1 MKKYFWCIIMA
12 LVMMF
17 GWSDSADAGLL
28 QERLNQFPSWTTFP
42 PLHRAQGDLYYPN
55 WFAGEWTVTSTLV
68 ERVAPLAPDLET
80 PGFTASQTA
89 LNQPV
94 KFRVRFQPEPLR
106 GIQQIGPLPT
116 FLQPLTGTPQIIAD
130 RAFNGL
136 NASQAILGETAISSV
151 RLDPKSPNR
160 QWMDFQDGRALLSTI
175 TDRAIESESPDTFI
189 SSEFYQQEF
198 LNAAQIYL
206 NQVEN
211 TIAYQ
216 QDGDEIIADQVTA
229 IYLSPQDPDY
239 FKAKGQPVALYRYQL
254 RFAPIDRP
262 RLLQ

>member
-1 MKKYFWCIIMA
+1 MKKYFWCIVIA
-12 LVMMF
+12 VVMMF
-17 GWSDSADAGLL
+17 GWCDCADAGIL
-28 QERLNQFPSWTTFP
+28 QERLNQFPDWTTFP
-42 PLHRAQGDLYYPN
+42 PLRRAQGDLYYPS

-68 ERVAPLAPDLET
+68 ERVAPLAPNLET
-80 PGFTASQTA
+80 PGFAASGTA
-89 LNQPV
+89 LKQPV
-94 KFRVRFQPEPLR
+94 QFRVRFQPEPLR
-106 GIQQIGPLPT
+106 GIQQIGPVPT
-116 FLQPLTGTPQIIAD
+116 FLQPLTGPPKIIAD

-136 NASQAILGETAISSV
+136 NGAQAILGKNVVSLV

-160 QWMDFQDGRALLSTI
+160 QWMDFQDGREVLSMI

-198 LNAAQIYL
+198 LNDAQIYL

-211 TIAYQ
+211 TIAYHRS
-216 QDGDEIIADQVTA
+216 GNEITANQVTA

-254 RFAPIDRP
+254 RFEPVDRP
-262 RLLQ
+262 QLLE

>member
-17 GWSDSADAGLL
+17 GWCSSADAGLL
-28 QERLNQFPSWTTFP
+28 QERLNQFPNWTTFP
-42 PLHRAQGDLYYPN
+42 PLHRAQGDLYYPD
-55 WFAGEWTVTSTLV
+55 WFVGEWTVTSTLV
-68 ERVAPLAPDLET
+68 DRVAPLAPDLVT
-80 PGFTASQTA
+80 PGFAASNTA

-94 KFRVRFQPEPLR
+94 QFRVRFEPEPFR
-106 GIQQIGPLPT
+106 GIQQIGPVPT
-116 FLQPLTGTPQIIAD
+116 FLQPLTGTPHVIAD
-130 RAFNGL
+130 RTFNGL
-136 NASQAILGETAISSV
+136 NAAQAILGEHAVSSV

-160 QWMDFQDGRALLSTI
+160 QWMDLKNGQALLSTI

-198 LNAAQIYL
+198 LNDTQIYL

-216 QDGDEIIADQVTA
+216 QDGEDIIANQVTA

-254 RFAPIDRP
+254 RFAPARRP
-262 RLLQ
+262 